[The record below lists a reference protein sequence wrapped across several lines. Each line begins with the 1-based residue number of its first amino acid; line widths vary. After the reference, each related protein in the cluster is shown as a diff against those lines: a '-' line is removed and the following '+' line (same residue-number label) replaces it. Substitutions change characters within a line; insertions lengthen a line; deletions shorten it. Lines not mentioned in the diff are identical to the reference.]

1 MLTSWVIKEMMDK
14 KQHAGP
20 VPPRNMTVNYSQ
32 YNPLN
37 ILHKS
42 GIFTTAKHLYQQFKR
57 SIQSYKKLIQCF
69 IFFFCHLSCRLS
81 TSYEINA
88 DTRQFLFVRCF
99 QFRDNSGNS
108 TAVWIE
114 RLLKPRKISPLPYR
128 VFIPGKVTLN
138 NGLNLMLF
146 P

>member
-1 MLTSWVIKEMMDK
+1 MDK

-69 IFFFCHLSCRLS
+69 IFFFAIYL
-81 TSYEINA
+81 A
-88 DTRQFLFVRCF
+88 DW
-99 QFRDNSGNS
+99 
-108 TAVWIE
+108 A
-114 RLLKPRKISPLPYR
+114 LLMK
-128 VFIPGKVTLN
+128 
-138 NGLNLMLF
+138 LMLTLDSF
-146 P
+146 CLSAVFSFAITAEILQQFELRGY